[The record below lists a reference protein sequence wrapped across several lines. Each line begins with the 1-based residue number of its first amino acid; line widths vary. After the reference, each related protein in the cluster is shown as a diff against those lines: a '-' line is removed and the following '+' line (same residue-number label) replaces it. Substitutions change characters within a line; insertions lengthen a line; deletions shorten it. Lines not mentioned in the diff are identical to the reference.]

1 MHHVPHTNIPELGIL
16 LTQYQCDETAQN
28 LPLDSFC
35 ELEKGPL
42 SQHQPTKGTVH
53 SRGGQMALTSAHKMA
68 AAGVLKR
75 AAHPTVC
82 PQK

>member
-1 MHHVPHTNIPELGIL
+1 MPELGIL

-35 ELEKGPL
+35 ELEEVPS

-53 SRGGQMALTSAHKMA
+53 SRGGQMALTSADKTP

-75 AAHPTVC
+75 AAHLTVC
-82 PQK
+82 AQR